1 MDDRRR
7 KFLVRL
13 LAGAGML
20 SGLSRLSVRS
30 AAAMGQHPQGVRKI
44 EGSAAINGQPVQMG
58 DIVSVG
64 DTVTTGPD
72 GTVIFVVEA
81 AVFLLRESTRLTL
94 TRDRIDES
102 TSVDGIRLLKGK
114 MLGVFSRR
122 RRKRLLTP
130 SAVVGIRGSG
140 VYTEVDPE
148 TTYLCTCYGHAAI
161 KSLAAPQNRES
172 VTTRHHEAPRYID
185 AAGRIRPAPVVNHTD
200 AELILLESL
209 AGRRPP
215 FVQSESH
222 GY

>member
-13 LAGAGML
+13 LSGAGML

-30 AAAMGQHPQGVRKI
+30 VAAMGQHPQGVRKI
-44 EGSAAINGQPVQMG
+44 EGSAAINGQPVQIG

-72 GTVIFVVEA
+72 GTVIFVV
-81 AVFLLRESTRLTL
+81 
-94 TRDRIDES
+94 
-102 TSVDGIRLLKGK
+102 
-114 MLGVFSRR
+114 
-122 RRKRLLTP
+122 
-130 SAVVGIRGSG
+130 
-140 VYTEVDPE
+140 
-148 TTYLCTCYGHAAI
+148 
-161 KSLAAPQNRES
+161 
-172 VTTRHHEAPRYID
+172 
-185 AAGRIRPAPVVNHTD
+185 VNHTD
-200 AELILLESL
+200 AELILLESM